1 MKVKDIIPKAPN
13 SVWLKSLG
21 DLTMT
26 PQEKALRAKATH
38 DWLATKRV
46 LSLARRRQALAVLK
60 SQDQQAPTERQKI
73 HPPLIP

>member
-13 SVWLKSLG
+13 SVWLKSLA

-26 PQEKALRAKATH
+26 PQEQALRAKATH

-46 LSLARRRQALAVLK
+46 LAVARRRQALAILK
-60 SQDQQAPTERQKI
+60 SHSLQVPTKPVQQV
-73 HPPLIP
+73 